1 VFDRPNSAIFLA
13 ASLDACALWR
23 LYMPHL
29 SLPGSG
35 YFWFSQAPDFGII
48 AGYDVCV
55 VQRCYTGKQFK
66 FLEVAAQLGMKIVY
80 DLDDD
85 VWDLPTYNPAHA
97 YLTRYREGFV
107 ACMRMVDLVTVS
119 TRTLAKIVRK
129 NMKVPF
135 NPRTG
140 KEIPI
145 VVAENRLYQPMFA
158 LPSIASD
165 KVVIGWGG
173 SSSHIGDMTIV
184 ESVLAKIGE
193 DYPSLAIEF
202 RGCEVSPESPLL
214 KLKNYRFF
222 YWQPVAEYCVR
233 MPRWNWSIAIAP
245 VTDHPFNASKSCIK
259 MLEAA
264 YCKIPCL
271 ASWVRPYEEFCSH
284 DSELQWL
291 LCAGQSSWD
300 HKLRELINDKARREF
315 LGERMH
321 KVMLEHYTYDQPHE
335 GWAVALATVR
345 NI

>member
-35 YFWFSQAPDFGII
+35 YFWFSQTPDFSII
-48 AGYDVCV
+48 AGHDVCV

-66 FLEVAAQLGMKIVY
+66 FLDIAAKLNMKIIY

-85 VWDLPTYNPAHA
+85 VWDLPTYNPAHD
-97 YLTRYREGFV
+97 YLKQYREGFK
-107 ACMRMVDLVTVS
+107 ACMRIVDVVTVS
-119 TRTLAKIVRK
+119 TKTLAKIVRK
-129 NMKVPF
+129 NMKVMV

-145 VVAENRLYQPMFA
+145 IVVENRLYQPMCA
-158 LPSIASD
+158 PASQSD
-165 KVVIGWGG
+165 DIVIGWGG
-173 SSSHIGDMTIV
+173 STSHIGDLAIV
-184 ESVLAKIGE
+184 ESTLAKIGE
-193 DYPSLAIEF
+193 DYANVTIEF
-202 RGCEVSPESPLL
+202 RGCEVAPGSPLT
-214 KLKNYRFF
+214 KIKNFRHF

-233 MPRWNWSIAIAP
+233 MPRWNWSIALAP
-245 VTDHPFNASKSCIK
+245 VTDHPFNSSKSCIK
-259 MLEAA
+259 MIEAA

-271 ASWVRPYEEFCSH
+271 ASWVRPYEEFCYY
-284 DSELQWL
+284 DQELVWL

-300 HKLRELINDKARREF
+300 RKLRELINDTARREF

-321 KVMLEHYTYDQPHE
+321 KVMLEHYTYDKPHE
-335 GWAVALATVR
+335 GWAEALAIAR
-345 NI
+345 HI